1 MRASRYAVVLILA
14 SLLAACAQNQGNKQT
29 VGTLLGAGTG
39 ALLGSQMGKGKGKLA
54 MVAIGALG
62 GAFLG
67 SEIGK
72 FLDQIDKQIAARAQI
87 AALETGRSGTVTRW
101 VNPDT
106 EHSARVTTQ
115 PSYRTVSSVVC
126 REYEHEVTFDGRRI
140 SVKSTACRH
149 LDGSWRTI

>member
-29 VGTLLGAGTG
+29 VGMLVGAGTG

-72 FLDQIDKQIAARAQI
+72 SLDQIFPPR
-87 AALETGRSGTVTRW
+87 
-101 VNPDT
+101 
-106 EHSARVTTQ
+106 
-115 PSYRTVSSVVC
+115 
-126 REYEHEVTFDGRRI
+126 
-140 SVKSTACRH
+140 
-149 LDGSWRTI
+149 